1 MVASDKEDETEALS
15 YCLKGSRSNLVSWGH
30 EYLRCL
36 AGQIGTEF
44 EKRMQAEQ
52 SCDDINGLVDQIIP
66 EFINHNEEPEAVDLL
81 LEVERLGA
89 LIDFTNPNNFERVC
103 NYLLSCSDYAA
114 DTEEMQQ
121 TFKTAFD
128 IFKKFKRYPE
138 AMRVAQ
144 KMNNMDLIT
153 QLMSDCTDAVT
164 LKQLAFM
171 LARQRNAYES
181 EDADLQGIIS
191 NQKLSEHFKSLAR
204 DLDVMEPK
212 HPSSIFKSHL
222 EDRRFQDDG
231 INSAKKNLALTYV
244 NAFVNAAFGKDL
256 LILAQESNEDWVFKC
271 KDDGQ
276 TAAAASLGMLLLW
289 DIDEGLAQIDKY
301 MERRENHI
309 VAGSFMALGLVNSGV
324 TNEVDPVQAILIEKL
339 ETCRETDLKIGAL
352 LGLSFT
358 YAGSARADL
367 LESISP
373 IILDPD
379 NTTAL
384 QAVASLAI
392 GLVYVGTC
400 DEDAANSI
408 LQVLMEKE
416 ESDLDN
422 PFMRLFAL
430 GLGLL
435 FLGQQSA
442 AEPSMEVCKLIPN
455 VHTASFCELIVET
468 CAYAGSGN
476 VLKVQKM
483 LHLCAEHKEDEKESV
498 HQVAAVI
505 GVALIAFG
513 EDIGVEMALR
523 TMNHLYQY
531 GEPVIKRT
539 VPLAIGLLRI
549 SNPEVATMDLLTKL
563 AYDSDE
569 CIAMSATF
577 ALGLI
582 GAGTNNSKLAQ
593 NLRSLAS
600 YYQGKDTAD
609 QLFVVRIAQ
618 GLVHMG
624 KVSKWI
630 QSHQIV
636 PNFPSFFL
644 IGSPWT

>member
-1 MVASDKEDETEALS
+1 
-15 YCLKGSRSNLVSWGH
+15 
-30 EYLRCL
+30 
-36 AGQIGTEF
+36 
-44 EKRMQAEQ
+44 
-52 SCDDINGLVDQIIP
+52 
-66 EFINHNEEPEAVDLL
+66 
-81 LEVERLGA
+81 
-89 LIDFTNPNNFERVC
+89 
-103 NYLLSCSDYAA
+103 
-114 DTEEMQQ
+114 
-121 TFKTAFD
+121 
-128 IFKKFKRYPE
+128 
-138 AMRVAQ
+138 
-144 KMNNMDLIT
+144 
-153 QLMSDCTDAVT
+153 
-164 LKQLAFM
+164 
-171 LARQRNAYES
+171 
-181 EDADLQGIIS
+181 
-191 NQKLSEHFKSLAR
+191 
-204 DLDVMEPK
+204 MEPK

-609 QLFVVRIAQ
+609 
-618 GLVHMG
+618 
-624 KVSKWI
+624 
-630 QSHQIV
+630 
-636 PNFPSFFL
+636 
-644 IGSPWT
+644 